1 MKYQKS
7 MMKIMENLLLS
18 KEGKSIETLIKESK
32 TGRNSSFEALRFLE
46 KNGFIKINSLGN
58 QKIVNA
64 VMDNSFLQFKY
75 YADAMEFKSFDTEIK
90 LIVNLFISELSKK
103 KQIKFALLFGSVLKR
118 GRFNDIDILLLGD
131 NLNIRDLE
139 SLNLIKTK
147 IERFFGVIINLHKGN
162 FEIDNLFRGLVIY
175 QSSYIFEYASAQ
187 KQYLEF
193 FNTFYDLILDKK
205 NKLLFDLALVNLAY
219 SFSYLHNFVPKT
231 KSDALEFFNKKIT
244 NLDDFKKIGGEIG
257 KEIFK

>member
-18 KEGKSIETLIKESK
+18 KEGKSIEVLIKESQ
-32 TGRNSSFEALRFLE
+32 TGRNSSFEALKFLE

-64 VMDNSFLQFKY
+64 IMDNSFLQFKY
-75 YADAMEFKSFDTEIK
+75 YTDAMEFKSFDAIIK
-90 LIVNLFISELSKK
+90 LIVNLFILELSKK
-103 KQIKFALLFGSVLKR
+103 KQIKSALLFGSVLKK
-118 GRFNDIDILLLGD
+118 GKFNDIDILLLGD
-131 NLNIRDLE
+131 NLNIKDLE

-147 IERFFGVIINLHKGN
+147 LERFFGVIINLHKDG
-162 FEIDNLFRGLVIY
+162 FEINNLFRGLVIY
-175 QSSYIFEYASAQ
+175 QSSYIFEYNPAQ

-193 FNTFYDLILDKK
+193 FNNFYDLILDKK
-205 NKLLFDLALVNLAY
+205 DKSLFDLARINLAY
-219 SFSYLHNFVPKT
+219 SFCYLHNFVPKT

-244 NLDDFKKIGGEIG
+244 NFDNLKKIGGEIG